1 MPLWYIR
8 LDRTRLG
15 IWYKRLHFYEG
26 TSRHKRPP
34 IELKIREWKH
44 SEWELF
50 KKYHYLSSDLNKAGK
65 VYVLEYNNESIGF
78 CSIIH
83 FPHPKNKKIKKVH
96 RLVIRPDF
104 QWLWIWIKFLEEVWN
119 FYNDYD
125 FTITTSNQALIFGL
139 KKRSN
144 WICYSWGKQS
154 FTKSNKLWADYNRKM
169 ASFKLKQT
177 EISDK

>member
-1 MPLWYIR
+1 M
-8 LDRTRLG
+8 
-15 IWYKRLHFYEG
+15 
-26 TSRHKRPP
+26 
-34 IELKIREWKH
+34 
-44 SEWELF
+44 
-50 KKYHYLSSDLNKAGK
+50 NKAGK

-96 RLVIRPDF
+96 RLVIRPDY
-104 QWLWIWIKFLEEVWN
+104 QWLWIWIKFLEEVWK

-139 KKRSN
+139 KKRDN
-144 WICYSWGKQS
+144 WICYSYWKWMPIWKWWIMNS
-154 FTKSNKLWADYNRKM
+154 EISRKTW
-169 ASFKLKQT
+169 SFKLKQT